1 MRIDSLDVLKANEK
15 IKEREHFMS
24 YEPSLEIVEM
34 EYSCSPGG
42 IDTFEVYD
50 KTDITLSMPIYET
63 ESLTEAVL
71 FCYNLGK
78 DFTVKTLA
86 EWNERELAYEA
97 SR

>member
-1 MRIDSLDVLKANEK
+1 MIIDSLDVLKANQQ

-50 KTDITLSMPIYET
+50 KTDIPLSMPIYET

>member
-1 MRIDSLDVLKANEK
+1 MLIDSLDVLKAKQQIEEREK
-15 IKEREHFMS
+15 IMS
-24 YEPSLEIVEM
+24 YEPSLEILEI

-42 IDTFEVYD
+42 IDMFEVYD
-50 KTDITLSMPIYET
+50 KSDIPLSVPIFETDN
-63 ESLTEAVL
+63 LTEAVM